1 MCYFVILRKKRLQN
15 YYFLRTQPNK
25 TLKNR
30 RFLHISSAFVQPGAA
45 QEEKIGFLFVLSAN
59 FSYLCSVEGR

>member
-1 MCYFVILRKKRLQN
+1 VLFCYSRKKRLQN

-45 QEEKIGFLFVLSAN
+45 REEKNCFLFVLSAN